1 MKHTPPITRS
11 ILAVSLLFGFAPLSL
26 AAMPAPT
33 PNIKHVVLISIDGL
47 HAFDLSR
54 FIKKNPQSTLA
65 QLAKQGVEY
74 RQTFTPAPADS
85 FPGLMALT
93 TGGTPG
99 QTGIYYD
106 VTYDRALSP
115 AGSDCKTLGTTV
127 AFDEKMDKPGING
140 GNPVINPALLPLD
153 PRRDCAPV
161 YPHQYLKVNTIFNVV
176 RDAGGYTAWTDKH
189 PVYEIVNGPD
199 GHGVDDLYTPEIG
212 EDAEGN
218 LTTGMD
224 KITASITRTEHY
236 DAGKMAAVINEMNG
250 LTHDG
255 TKKAPVPT
263 LTGLNLQAVN
273 VGQKTAGYLTADG
286 QPSAG
291 LAGAIAH
298 CDAQIGLLVATL
310 AKQHLTQST
319 LIIVA
324 AKHGNGPIA
333 PNSTRR
339 IDKNTLIDVINTAA
353 PDAIAQIT
361 VDRGALLWLHHP
373 EDLSKIVTALAHNRK
388 KLGIQTI
395 LSGQKLD
402 AHFGVSVHDHRVPDL
417 MIKTAPGVIYVKPGD
432 KKLAEHGG
440 WRNNDRHVAL
450 LIANPDL
457 PHQGITVNT
466 PVTTTQVAPTILSLL
481 GINPA
486 ALQAVAQSHIKPLPM
501 LSAH

>member
-1 MKHTPPITRS
+1 
-11 ILAVSLLFGFAPLSL
+11 
-26 AAMPAPT
+26 
-33 PNIKHVVLISIDGL
+33 
-47 HAFDLSR
+47 
-54 FIKKNPQSTLA
+54 
-65 QLAKQGVEY
+65 
-74 RQTFTPAPADS
+74 
-85 FPGLMALT
+85 
-93 TGGTPG
+93 
-99 QTGIYYD
+99 
-106 VTYDRALSP
+106 
-115 AGSDCKTLGTTV
+115 V
-127 AFDEKMDKPGING
+127 AFDEKMDKPGMNG
-140 GNPVINPALLPLD
+140 GNPVINSALLPLD

-161 YPHQYLKVNTIFNVV
+161 YPHQYLKVNTLFNVV
-176 RDAGGYTAWTDKH
+176 RNAGGYTAWTDKH

-199 GHGVDDLYTPEIG
+199 GQGVNDLYTPEIG

-255 TKKAPVPT
+255 KQKAPVPT

-273 VGQKTAGYLTADG
+273 VGQKTAGYLSAAG

-310 AKQHLTQST
+310 AKQNLTQST

-333 PNSTRR
+333 PHSARR
-339 IDKNTLIDVINTAA
+339 IDKNTLINAINTAA

-361 VDRGALLWLHHP
+361 VDRGALLWLHQP
-373 EDLSKIVTALAHNRK
+373 KDLAKIVQALEHNRK
-388 KLGIQTI
+388 MLGIQSI
-395 LSGQKLD
+395 LSGKKLT
-402 AHFGVSVHDHRVPDL
+402 AHFGVAAGDNRIPDL
-417 MIKTAPGVIYVKPGD
+417 MIKTAPGVIYVKHGD

-450 LIANPDL
+450 LIANPSL

-481 GINPA
+481 GINPD
-486 ALQAVAQSHIKPLPM
+486 ALQAVAQSHIKTLPM